1 MKTLW
6 EENKQSLVESALQAY
21 KNNVYDFNAGYN
33 ILRYA
38 IKGVLKVD
46 VDSNICLEHYRTED
60 AYKILRLSRD
70 GNLSYNG

>member
-21 KNNVYDFNAGYN
+21 KDDVYDCNAGYN

-38 IKGVLKVD
+38 IKGVLKINIESD
-46 VDSNICLEHYRTED
+46 ICLEYYRTED
-60 AYKILRLSRD
+60 AYKILRLARD